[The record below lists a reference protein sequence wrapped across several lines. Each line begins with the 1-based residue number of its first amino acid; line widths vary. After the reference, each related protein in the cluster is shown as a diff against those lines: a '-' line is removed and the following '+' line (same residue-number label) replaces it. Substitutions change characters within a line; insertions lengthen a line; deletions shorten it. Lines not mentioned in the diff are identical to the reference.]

1 MGVPSKLPVPSPL
14 STSHVMVSD
23 PVMWNPS
30 LHVATH
36 CPFQAVGS
44 LSQLLLPS
52 VIVGAA
58 QVIAEWW

>member
-1 MGVPSKLPVPSPL
+1 
-14 STSHVMVSD
+14 MVSD

-30 LHVATH
+30 LHVAMH
-36 CPFQAVGS
+36 SPSQGVG
-44 LSQLLLPS
+44 LAAQLLLPS